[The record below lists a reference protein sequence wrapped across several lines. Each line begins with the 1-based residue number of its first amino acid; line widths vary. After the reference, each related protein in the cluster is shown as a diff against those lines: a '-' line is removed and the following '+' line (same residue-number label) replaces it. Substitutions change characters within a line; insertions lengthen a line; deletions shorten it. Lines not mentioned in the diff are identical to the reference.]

1 MNEYGKEKNKQ
12 LLRQTLKFIIE
23 ETAELQ
29 NAVTAQVAGK
39 ATGGVWLPLIRFGKG
54 GKLSDLKRR
63 NTRMG
68 CKVSF

>member
-1 MNEYGKEKNKQ
+1 MVFCKEGNGVNEYGKEKNKQ

-39 ATGGVWLPLIRFGKG
+39 ATEECGFL
-54 GKLSDLKRR
+54 
-63 NTRMG
+63 
-68 CKVSF
+68 